1 MAVMG
6 HSRLGASSCKR
17 WITCTGSVALN
28 EQVETSNTSKYAA
41 EGTVAHSICEYY
53 LYYGLPQVPTE
64 KNGRLGSIVEQD
76 DFAIEVTAE
85 MLDACYLYANTI
97 FDDMIARGLTSDN
110 GNKHR
115 KKTNFLDLNIET
127 QFTLSSISEDLGGTN
142 DASVYSDKDGRLTVY
157 DFKYGKGI
165 PVEAE
170 RNEQL
175 MFYALGVCEKKNI
188 TPKVVELVIIQPRC
202 QHEDG
207 PIRRYEM
214 SFEELMQFRSELALA
229 TSAIQSGRTTLVS
242 GPHCRFCKA
251 KAFCEEYRN
260 GVNEAA
266 QMDFAPV
273 ATTATALPIEPPKA
287 EALDPSTI
295 SRILNKA
302 SMVKDFIEAVE
313 ERAFELLNNGIDI
326 PGYKLVHKRVNRQ
339 WIDESSVEIA
349 FGEKAYT
356 KKIKTPA
363 QLEKEVGKEA
373 ILDYVTTPEAG
384 LTLVPETD
392 KREKVVPLI
401 EVFDCGTDNQ
411 PLDI

>member
-1 MAVMG
+1 MSEPNV
-6 HSRLGASSCKR
+6 
-17 WITCTGSVALN
+17 
-28 EQVETSNTSKYAA
+28 TSIPTENTSICQHCGVKVKADAQFCPYC
-41 EGTVAHSICEYY
+41 GQTVI
-53 LYYGLPQVPTE
+53 
-64 KNGRLGSIVEQD
+64 
-76 DFAIEVTAE
+76 
-85 MLDACYLYANTI
+85 
-97 FDDMIARGLTSDN
+97 
-110 GNKHR
+110 
-115 KKTNFLDLNIET
+115 
-127 QFTLSSISEDLGGTN
+127 
-142 DASVYSDKDGRLTVY
+142 
-157 DFKYGKGI
+157 
-165 PVEAE
+165 
-170 RNEQL
+170 
-175 MFYALGVCEKKNI
+175 I
-188 TPKVVELVIIQPRC
+188 TP
-202 QHEDG
+202 
-207 PIRRYEM
+207 
-214 SFEELMQFRSELALA
+214 
-229 TSAIQSGRTTLVS
+229 T
-242 GPHCRFCKA
+242 
-251 KAFCEEYRN
+251 KAFCEEYRT

>member
-1 MAVMG
+1 MGVLG
-6 HSRLGASSCKR
+6 HSRLGASSCSR
-17 WITCTGSVALN
+17 WIRCTGSIALC
-28 EQVETSNTSKYAA
+28 EQIEASSTSKYAA
-41 EGTVAHSICEYY
+41 EGTVAHSICETY
-53 LYYGLPQVPTE
+53 LRYGLPQVST
-64 KNGRLGSIVEQD
+64 KNNGRLGDTIEQD
-76 DFAIEVTAE
+76 GFLIEVTEE
-85 MLDACYLYANTI
+85 MLDACYLYAETI
-97 FDDMIARGLTSDN
+97 FDDMVARGLTSDN
-110 GNKHR
+110 GVKIR
-115 KKTNFLDLNIET
+115 KNTNYLDLNIET

-142 DASVYSDKDGRLTVY
+142 DASVYSEKDGKLTVY

-175 MFYALGVCEKKNI
+175 MFYALGIIEAKQI
-188 TPKVVELVIIQPRC
+188 TPKVIELVIIQPRC
-202 QHEDG
+202 HHDDG

-214 SFEELMQFRSELALA
+214 SFDDLLKFRCDLFIAADNIRKGMTELK
-229 TSAIQSGRTTLVS
+229 S

-251 KAFCEEYRN
+251 KAICMEYRH

-266 QMDFAPV
+266 QMAFAPV
-273 ATTATALPIEPPKA
+273 PITTMPLEPPKPA
-287 EALDPSTI
+287 ALDPNMI
-295 SRILNKA
+295 AHVLNKA

-313 ERAFELLNNGIDI
+313 ERAFDLLNNGVDI

-392 KREKVVPLI
+392 KREKVIPLI
-401 EVFDCGTDNQ
+401 EVFDCSTDNQ